1 MTENTHSQRIL
12 RNSLYGLSTWIFP
25 LFLGLIV
32 TRVVVRSLGNVDYGI
47 YALVLGFIAYSFN
60 FSIGRAITKYLASYR
75 AAGDTERI
83 ETVVSATAFLTVSV
97 AAIGIL
103 LIISLSGWM
112 VRDVFGI
119 APDEQLKTITAFRIS
134 AGTIF
139 VLMLTQIPS
148 AVLQGL
154 HRFDIFSRIQN
165 ANSIIMMLGNLWL
178 AYNGYGLVALLY
190 WNLAAAVVTCT
201 YAFISARRVFPELRF
216 TIRFDREVVGL
227 VIRYSAGV
235 VGYQLVANAFFLF
248 ERSWVIA
255 KLGAEALTFYVI
267 PMTIGIYL
275 HGFVSSLAL
284 VLFPLASEFENDRE
298 RLTRLYR
305 TATKSLLFI
314 VVIIAASL
322 VAEGK
327 LFLTL
332 WMGPEFGERSYVLL
346 VLLTIAFGM
355 AALTIVS
362 FQTAEGLGHPGFNF
376 RNAAIGVMLGLPV
389 ILGLT
394 DEFGSAAVAV
404 GRLLAFLIPFLAIF
418 NLEHRFLGG
427 IQTSFWVGNV
437 LRFGTAAVS
446 AFFVEKIVISV
457 LGMNWFTFLLSTFA
471 GCLVYLAILW
481 LAGAASTDD
490 RVLVRR
496 LIQREA

>member
-1 MTENTHSQRIL
+1 MTEHIHSQRIL
-12 RNSLYGLSTWIFP
+12 RNTLYGLSTWIFP

-83 ETVVSATAFLTVSV
+83 GTVISATAFLTVTV
-97 AAIGIL
+97 AAIGIVV
-103 LIISLSGWM
+103 IMSLSEWM

-119 APDEQLKTITAFRIS
+119 DPGEQLKTITAFRIS

-148 AVLQGL
+148 AILHGL

-201 YAFISARRVFPELRF
+201 YAFVSARRVFPEMRF
-216 TIRFDREVVGL
+216 TFRFDREVVGL
-227 VIRYSAGV
+227 VIKYSAGV

-248 ERSWVIA
+248 ERSWIIA

-275 HGFVSSLAL
+275 HGFVSSLSL
-284 VLFPLASEFENDRE
+284 VLFPLASQFENDRE
-298 RLTRLYR
+298 RLIRLYR

-314 VVIIAASL
+314 VVIIASSL
-322 VAEGK
+322 IAEGK

-332 WMGPEFGERSYVLL
+332 WMGPEFGERSYILL

-355 AALTIVS
+355 AALNIVS

-376 RNAAIGVMLGLPV
+376 RNASIGVVLALPV

-394 DEFGSAAVAV
+394 DDFGSAAVAV
-404 GRLLAFLIPFLAIF
+404 GRMLVFLVPFLAIL
-418 NLEHRFLGG
+418 NLERRFLGG
-427 IQTSFWVGNV
+427 IQSSFWLGNL
-437 LRFGTAAVS
+437 LRFGAAAIAAVL
-446 AFFVEKIVISV
+446 VERVVISS
-457 LGMNWFTFLLSTFA
+457 LGMNWITFLLATFT
-471 GCLVYLAILW
+471 GCVVYVAALW
-481 LAGAASTDD
+481 SLGAASADD